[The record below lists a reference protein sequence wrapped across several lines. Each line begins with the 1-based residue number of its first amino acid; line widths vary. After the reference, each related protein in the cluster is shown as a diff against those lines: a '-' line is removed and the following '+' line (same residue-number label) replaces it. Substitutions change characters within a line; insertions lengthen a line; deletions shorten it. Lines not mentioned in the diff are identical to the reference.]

1 VSRAARRTG
10 RAVAL
15 EDDLRA
21 QALGDSHREEELREN
36 LGRQLRGE
44 RPWGSLGWARGRE
57 ERAGADGRVGSCMG
71 NGEVQTDG

>member
-1 VSRAARRTG
+1 MSRAARRTG

-44 RPWGSLGWARGRE
+44 RPWGSLG
-57 ERAGADGRVGSCMG
+57 
-71 NGEVQTDG
+71 